1 MSIEKAAATLKNG
14 GVVAFPTDTVY
25 GIGVDPFQPEAI
37 EKLYTIKGRP
47 RDKPIPILVGSYQD
61 VENVAQNLPKIFFQL
76 IKQFWPGALTLI
88 VEAKGL
94 PTQITAGGK
103 TVGLRMPNHPIA
115 LKMLRCFAG
124 PIATTSANKSNK
136 APTTSKLQI
145 ERELG
150 SLVDLIIDG
159 GETNT
164 GTSSTVIDLIETPP
178 KVLRQGEIFIEV
190 ETPQS

>member
-1 MSIEKAAATLKNG
+1 MSIEKAADTLRSG

-37 EKLYTIKGRP
+37 QKLYTIKGRP

-150 SLVDLIIDG
+150 SLVDLIVDG

>member
-1 MSIEKAAATLKNG
+1 MSIEKAADTLKNG

-37 EKLYTIKGRP
+37 QKLYTIKGRP

-145 ERELG
+145 EQELG

>member
-1 MSIEKAAATLKNG
+1 MSIEKAADTLKNG

-37 EKLYTIKGRP
+37 QKLYTIKGRS
-47 RDKPIPILVGSYQD
+47 RNKPIPILVGSYQD

-76 IKQFWPGALTLI
+76 IKQFWPGALTLV

-103 TVGLRMPNHPIA
+103 TVGIRMPNHPIA

-136 APTTSKLQI
+136 APATSKSQI

-150 SLVDLIIDG
+150 SLVDLIVDG

-164 GTSSTVIDLIETPP
+164 GTSSTVIDLIKTPP
-178 KVLRQGEIFIEV
+178 KILRQGEIFIEV
-190 ETPQS
+190 ETP

>member
-1 MSIEKAAATLKNG
+1 MSIEKAADTLKNG

-37 EKLYTIKGRP
+37 QKLYTIKGRP

-61 VENVAQNLPKIFFQL
+61 VENVALNLPKIFFQL

-150 SLVDLIIDG
+150 NRVDLIIDG

>member
-1 MSIEKAAATLKNG
+1 MSIEKAADTLKNG

-37 EKLYTIKGRP
+37 QKLYTIKGRP
-47 RDKPIPILVGSYQD
+47 RDKPIPILVGSHQD

-88 VEAKGL
+88 VEEKGL

-124 PIATTSANKSNK
+124 PIATTSANKSNESP
-136 APTTSKLQI
+136 ATSKLQI

-164 GTSSTVIDLIETPP
+164 GISSTVIDLIKTPP
-178 KVLRQGEIFIEV
+178 KILRQGEIFIEV
-190 ETPQS
+190 EAPQS

>member
-1 MSIEKAAATLKNG
+1 MSIDKATDTLKNG

-25 GIGVDPFQPEAI
+25 GIGVDPFHPEAI
-37 EKLYTIKGRP
+37 QKLYTIKGRP